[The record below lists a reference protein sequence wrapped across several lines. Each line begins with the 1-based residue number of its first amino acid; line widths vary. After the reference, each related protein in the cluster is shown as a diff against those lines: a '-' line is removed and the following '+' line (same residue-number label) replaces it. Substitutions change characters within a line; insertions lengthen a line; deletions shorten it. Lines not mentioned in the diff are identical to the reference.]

1 MQIEED
7 IKSIHANDMRFNLD
21 ISNNIINQS
30 VLYSEASSVSRINA
44 NTPIL
49 PSIVIPNLLLV
60 KKRAKIE
67 RKI

>member
-30 VLYSEASSVSRINA
+30 VLYSEESSVSRINA

>member
-1 MQIEED
+1 VQIEED

-30 VLYSEASSVSRINA
+30 VLYSEESSVSRINA